1 MKNEKID
8 MSRESDAFRVSQDGV
23 YIITGTNSRHGI
35 TVSAGINATI
45 VLQNANLCDPGNM
58 GVAFHI
64 AENCHITVVLEG
76 NNILH
81 SGREMAA
88 IQSRKNSVLIIKGDG
103 KLVAYG
109 GEGAAGIGCGYA
121 TECGDII
128 IVSGIIEAYAGYQHE
143 TSWRAGSAGIGGAG
157 QYAGRKSKCGNITI
171 AGGKIIAKC
180 DKGNWD
186 IGPGDEGTCG
196 SVKVDK
202 NVIAPGVRVYDS
214 DAPEPTHT
222 PDPTPAPT
230 PNPAPAPTPHFGTE
244 QYGDLKHIPIPN
256 AGLVILSP
264 FFPKLFMRLG
274 MLSQD
279 YRSFNSNES
288 KVRAIFIL
296 QRLITNED
304 REYNEKELFL
314 NRLLVNY
321 FSDEPL
327 PRRLE
332 LNQDELNAIDSLLEI
347 AKMSW
352 SKMRSTSMRAFQEA
366 FLSRN
371 GSIEKTEREWT
382 LTVEERAYDILLDSI
397 PWSYKLM
404 RLPWMDNMLR
414 VNWR

>member
-8 MSRESDAFRVSQDGV
+8 MSRETDTFRVSQEGM

-35 TVSAGINATI
+35 TVSAGVRATI
-45 VLQNANLCDPGNM
+45 VLQDANLCDLENM

-64 AENCHITVVLEG
+64 AEDCHITVILEG
-76 NNILH
+76 NNMLH

-88 IQSRKNSVLIIKGDG
+88 IQLRKNSILIIKGDG
-103 KLVAYG
+103 KLIAYG

-128 IVSGIIEAYAGYQHE
+128 IESGTIEAYAGYQHE

-157 QYAGRKSKCGNITI
+157 QYSGRKSKCGNII
-171 AGGKIIAKC
+171 ILGGKIIAKR

-202 NVIAPGVRVYDS
+202 NAIAPGVRVYGS
-214 DAPEPTHT
+214 HL
-222 PDPTPAPT
+222 
-230 PNPAPAPTPHFGTE
+230 GTE
-244 QYGDLKHIPIPN
+244 QYRDLKHIPISN
-256 AGLVILSP
+256 AGLVILFP
-264 FFPKLFMRLG
+264 FLPMLFMRLN

-279 YRSFNSNES
+279 RRSFNSNES

-296 QRLITNED
+296 QRLIANED
-304 REYNEKELFL
+304 REYDEKDLFL
-314 NRLLVNY
+314 NRLLINY
-321 FSDEPL
+321 PFNEPL
-327 PRRLE
+327 PKRME
-332 LNQDELNAIDSLLEI
+332 LYQDELNTIDSLLET
-347 AKMSW
+347 AKTNW
-352 SKMRSTSMRAFQEA
+352 SKMRNTSIRALQES
-366 FLSRN
+366 FLNRA
-371 GSIEKTEREWT
+371 GFIEKTEWECT

-397 PWSYKLM
+397 PWSYKLV
-404 RLPWMDNMLR
+404 RLPWMENILK

>member
-8 MSRESDAFRVSQDGV
+8 MSRETDTFRVSQEGM

-35 TVSAGINATI
+35 TVSAGVRATI
-45 VLQNANLCDPGNM
+45 VLQDANLCDLENM

-64 AENCHITVVLEG
+64 AEDCHITVILEG
-76 NNILH
+76 NNMLH

-88 IQSRKNSVLIIKGDG
+88 IQSRKNSILIIKGDG
-103 KLVAYG
+103 KLIAYG

-128 IVSGIIEAYAGYQHE
+128 IESGTIEAYAGYQHE

-171 AGGKIIAKC
+171 TGGKIMAKC

-202 NVIAPGVRVYDS
+202 NAIAPGVRVYGS
-214 DAPEPTHT
+214 HL
-222 PDPTPAPT
+222 
-230 PNPAPAPTPHFGTE
+230 GTE
-244 QYGDLKHIPIPN
+244 QYRDLKHIPISN
-256 AGLVILSP
+256 AGLVILFP
-264 FFPKLFMRLG
+264 FLPMLFMRLN

-279 YRSFNSNES
+279 RRDFNSNES

-296 QRLITNED
+296 QHLMASED
-304 REYNEKELFL
+304 REYDEKDLFL
-314 NRLLVNY
+314 NRLLINY
-321 FSDEPL
+321 PFNEPL
-327 PRRLE
+327 PKRME
-332 LNQDELNAIDSLLEI
+332 LNQDELNTIDSLLEA
-347 AKMSW
+347 AKTNW
-352 SKMRSTSMRAFQEA
+352 EKMRNTSMRGFQEA
-366 FLSRN
+366 FLRRA
-371 GSIEKTEREWT
+371 GFIEKTEREWV
-382 LTVEERAYDILLDSI
+382 LTVEERAFDILLDSI
-397 PWSYKLM
+397 PWSYKLV
-404 RLPWMDNMLR
+404 RLPWMENILK

>member
-8 MSRESDAFRVSQDGV
+8 MSRETDTFRVSQEGM

-35 TVSAGINATI
+35 TVSAGVRATI
-45 VLQNANLCDPGNM
+45 FLQDVNLCDLGDM

-64 AENCHITVVLEG
+64 AENCHITVILEG
-76 NNILH
+76 KNILH

-88 IQSRKNSVLIIKGDG
+88 IQLRKQSVLNIKGNG
-103 KLVAYG
+103 KLIAYG

-128 IVSGIIEAYAGYQHE
+128 IESGTIEAYAGYQHE

-157 QYAGRKSKCGNITI
+157 QYSGRKSKCGNII
-171 AGGKIIAKC
+171 ILGGKIIAKR

-202 NVIAPGVRVYDS
+202 NAIAPGVRVYGS
-214 DAPEPTHT
+214 HL
-222 PDPTPAPT
+222 
-230 PNPAPAPTPHFGTE
+230 GTE
-244 QYGDLKHIPIPN
+244 QYRDLKHIPISN
-256 AGLVILSP
+256 AGLVILFP
-264 FFPKLFMRLG
+264 FLPMLFMRLN

-279 YRSFNSNES
+279 RRDFNSNES

-296 QRLITNED
+296 QRLIANED
-304 REYNEKELFL
+304 REYDEKDLFL
-314 NRLLVNY
+314 NRLLINY
-321 FSDEPL
+321 PFNEPL
-327 PRRLE
+327 PKRME
-332 LNQDELNAIDSLLEI
+332 LNQDELNTIDSLLET
-347 AKMSW
+347 AKTNW
-352 SKMRSTSMRAFQEA
+352 SKMRNTSIRALQES
-366 FLSRN
+366 FLNRA
-371 GSIEKTEREWT
+371 GFIEKTEWECT

-397 PWSYKLM
+397 PWSYKLV
-404 RLPWMDNMLR
+404 RLPWMENILK

>member
-8 MSRESDAFRVSQDGV
+8 MSRETDTFRVSQEGM

-35 TVSAGINATI
+35 TVSAGVRATI
-45 VLQNANLCDPGNM
+45 VLQDANLCDLENM

-64 AENCHITVVLEG
+64 AEDCHITVILEG
-76 NNILH
+76 NNMLH

-88 IQSRKNSVLIIKGDG
+88 IQSRKNSILIIKGDG
-103 KLVAYG
+103 KLIAYG

-128 IVSGIIEAYAGYQHE
+128 IESGTIEAYAGYQYE

-171 AGGKIIAKC
+171 TGGKIMAKC

-202 NVIAPGVRVYDS
+202 NAIAPGVRVYGS
-214 DAPEPTHT
+214 HL
-222 PDPTPAPT
+222 
-230 PNPAPAPTPHFGTE
+230 GTE
-244 QYGDLKHIPIPN
+244 QYRDLKHIPISN
-256 AGLVILSP
+256 AGLVILFP
-264 FFPKLFMRLG
+264 FLPMLFMRLN

-279 YRSFNSNES
+279 RRSFNSNES

-296 QRLITNED
+296 QHLMASED
-304 REYNEKELFL
+304 REYDEKDLFL
-314 NRLLVNY
+314 NRLLINY
-321 FSDEPL
+321 PFNEPL
-327 PRRLE
+327 PKRME
-332 LNQDELNAIDSLLEI
+332 LNQDELNTIDSLLEA
-347 AKMSW
+347 AKTNW
-352 SKMRSTSMRAFQEA
+352 EKMRNTSMRGFQEA
-366 FLSRN
+366 FLRRA
-371 GSIEKTEREWT
+371 GFIEKTEREWV
-382 LTVEERAYDILLDSI
+382 LTVEERAFDILLDSI
-397 PWSYKLM
+397 PWSYKLV
-404 RLPWMDNMLR
+404 RLPWMENILK

>member
-8 MSRESDAFRVSQDGV
+8 MSRETDTFRFSQEGM

-35 TVSAGINATI
+35 TVSAGVRATI
-45 VLQNANLCDPGNM
+45 VLQDANLCDLENM

-64 AENCHITVVLEG
+64 AEDCHITVILEG
-76 NNILH
+76 NNMLH

-88 IQSRKNSVLIIKGDG
+88 IQSRKNSILIIKGDG
-103 KLVAYG
+103 KLIAYG

-128 IVSGIIEAYAGYQHE
+128 IESGTIEAYAGYQYE

-171 AGGKIIAKC
+171 TGGKIMAKC

-202 NVIAPGVRVYDS
+202 NAIAPGVRVYGS
-214 DAPEPTHT
+214 HL
-222 PDPTPAPT
+222 
-230 PNPAPAPTPHFGTE
+230 GTE
-244 QYGDLKHIPIPN
+244 QYRDLKHIPISN
-256 AGLVILSP
+256 AGLVILFP
-264 FFPKLFMRLG
+264 FLPMLFMRLN

-279 YRSFNSNES
+279 RRDFNSNES

-296 QRLITNED
+296 QHLMASED
-304 REYNEKELFL
+304 REYDEKDLFL
-314 NRLLVNY
+314 NRLLINY
-321 FSDEPL
+321 PFNEPL
-327 PRRLE
+327 PKRME
-332 LNQDELNAIDSLLEI
+332 LNQDELNTIDSLLEA
-347 AKMSW
+347 AKTNW
-352 SKMRSTSMRAFQEA
+352 EKMRNTSMRGFQEA
-366 FLSRN
+366 FLRRA
-371 GSIEKTEREWT
+371 GFIEKTEREWV
-382 LTVEERAYDILLDSI
+382 LTVEERAFDILLDSI
-397 PWSYKLM
+397 PWSYKLV
-404 RLPWMDNMLR
+404 RLPWMENIIK

>member
-8 MSRESDAFRVSQDGV
+8 MSRETGTFRVSQEGM

-35 TVSAGINATI
+35 TVSAGVRATI
-45 VLQNANLCDPGNM
+45 VLQDANLCDLENM

-64 AENCHITVVLEG
+64 AEDCHITVILEG
-76 NNILH
+76 NNMLH

-88 IQSRKNSVLIIKGDG
+88 IQSRKNSILIIKGDG
-103 KLVAYG
+103 KLIAYG

-128 IVSGIIEAYAGYQHE
+128 IESGTIEAYAGYQHE

-171 AGGKIIAKC
+171 TGGKIMAKC

-202 NVIAPGVRVYDS
+202 NAIAPGVRVYGS
-214 DAPEPTHT
+214 HL
-222 PDPTPAPT
+222 
-230 PNPAPAPTPHFGTE
+230 GTE
-244 QYGDLKHIPIPN
+244 QSRDLKHIPISN
-256 AGLVILSP
+256 AGLVILFP
-264 FFPKLFMRLG
+264 FLPMLFMRLN

-279 YRSFNSNES
+279 RRGFNSNES

-296 QRLITNED
+296 QHLMASED
-304 REYNEKELFL
+304 REYDEKDLFL
-314 NRLLVNY
+314 NRLLINY
-321 FSDEPL
+321 PFNEPL
-327 PRRLE
+327 PKRME
-332 LNQDELNAIDSLLEI
+332 LNQDELNTIDSLLEA
-347 AKMSW
+347 AKTNW
-352 SKMRSTSMRAFQEA
+352 EKMRNTSMRGFQEA
-366 FLSRN
+366 FLRRA
-371 GSIEKTEREWT
+371 GFIEKTEREWV
-382 LTVEERAYDILLDSI
+382 LTVEERAFDILLDSI
-397 PWSYKLM
+397 PWSYKLV
-404 RLPWMDNMLR
+404 RLPWMENILK

>member
-8 MSRESDAFRVSQDGV
+8 MSRETGTFRVSQEGM

-35 TVSAGINATI
+35 TVSAGVRATI
-45 VLQNANLCDPGNM
+45 VLQDANLCDLENM

-64 AENCHITVVLEG
+64 AEDCHITVILEG
-76 NNILH
+76 NNMLH

-88 IQSRKNSVLIIKGDG
+88 IQSRKNSILIIKGDG
-103 KLVAYG
+103 KLIAYG

-128 IVSGIIEAYAGYQHE
+128 IESGTIEAYAGYQYE

-171 AGGKIIAKC
+171 TGGKIMAKC

-202 NVIAPGVRVYDS
+202 NAIAPGVRVYGS
-214 DAPEPTHT
+214 HL
-222 PDPTPAPT
+222 
-230 PNPAPAPTPHFGTE
+230 GTE
-244 QYGDLKHIPIPN
+244 QYRDLKHIPISN
-256 AGLVILSP
+256 AGLVILFP
-264 FFPKLFMRLG
+264 FLPMLFMRLN

-279 YRSFNSNES
+279 RRDFNSNES

-296 QRLITNED
+296 QHLMASED
-304 REYNEKELFL
+304 REYDEKDLFL
-314 NRLLVNY
+314 NRLLINY
-321 FSDEPL
+321 PSNEPL
-327 PRRLE
+327 PKRVE
-332 LNQDELNAIDSLLEI
+332 LNQDELNTIDSLLEA
-347 AKMSW
+347 AKTNW
-352 SKMRSTSMRAFQEA
+352 EKMRNTSMRGFQEA
-366 FLSRN
+366 FLRRA
-371 GSIEKTEREWT
+371 GFIEKTEREWV
-382 LTVEERAYDILLDSI
+382 LTVEERAFDILLDSI
-397 PWSYKLM
+397 PWSYKLV
-404 RLPWMDNMLR
+404 RLPWMENILK

>member
-8 MSRESDAFRVSQDGV
+8 MSRETGTFRVSQEGM

-35 TVSAGINATI
+35 TVSAGVRATI
-45 VLQNANLCDPGNM
+45 VLQDANLCDLENM

-64 AENCHITVVLEG
+64 AEDCHITVILEG
-76 NNILH
+76 NNMLH

-88 IQSRKNSVLIIKGDG
+88 IQSRKNSILIIKGDG
-103 KLVAYG
+103 KLIAYG

-128 IVSGIIEAYAGYQHE
+128 IESGTIEAYAGYQHE

-171 AGGKIIAKC
+171 TGGKIMAKC

-202 NVIAPGVRVYDS
+202 NAIAPGVRVYGS
-214 DAPEPTHT
+214 HL
-222 PDPTPAPT
+222 
-230 PNPAPAPTPHFGTE
+230 GTE
-244 QYGDLKHIPIPN
+244 QYRDLKHIPISN
-256 AGLVILSP
+256 AGLVILFP
-264 FFPKLFMRLG
+264 FLPMLFMRLN

-279 YRSFNSNES
+279 RRSFNSNES

-296 QRLITNED
+296 QHLMASED
-304 REYNEKELFL
+304 REYDEKDLFL
-314 NRLLVNY
+314 NRLLINY
-321 FSDEPL
+321 PFNEPL
-327 PRRLE
+327 PKRME
-332 LNQDELNAIDSLLEI
+332 LNQDELNTIDSLLEA
-347 AKMSW
+347 AKTNW
-352 SKMRSTSMRAFQEA
+352 EKMRNTSMRGFQEA
-366 FLSRN
+366 FLRRA
-371 GSIEKTEREWT
+371 GFIEKTEREWV
-382 LTVEERAYDILLDSI
+382 LTVEERAFDILLDSI
-397 PWSYKLM
+397 PWSYKLV
-404 RLPWMDNMLR
+404 RLPWMENILK

>member
-8 MSRESDAFRVSQDGV
+8 MSRETDTFRASQEGM

-35 TVSAGINATI
+35 TVSAGVRATI
-45 VLQNANLCDPGNM
+45 VLQDANLCDLENM

-64 AENCHITVVLEG
+64 AEDCHITVILEG
-76 NNILH
+76 NNMLH

-88 IQSRKNSVLIIKGDG
+88 IQSRKNSILIIKGDG
-103 KLVAYG
+103 KLIAYG

-128 IVSGIIEAYAGYQHE
+128 IESGTIEAYAGYQYE

-171 AGGKIIAKC
+171 TGGKIMAKC

-202 NVIAPGVRVYDS
+202 NAIAPGVRVYGS
-214 DAPEPTHT
+214 HL
-222 PDPTPAPT
+222 
-230 PNPAPAPTPHFGTE
+230 GTE
-244 QYGDLKHIPIPN
+244 QYRDLKHIPISN
-256 AGLVILSP
+256 AGLVILFP
-264 FFPKLFMRLG
+264 FLPMLFMRLN

-279 YRSFNSNES
+279 RRDFNSNES

-296 QRLITNED
+296 QHLMASED
-304 REYNEKELFL
+304 REYDEKDLFL
-314 NRLLVNY
+314 NRLLINY
-321 FSDEPL
+321 PFNEPL
-327 PRRLE
+327 PKRME
-332 LNQDELNAIDSLLEI
+332 LNQDELNTIDSLLEA
-347 AKMSW
+347 AKTNW
-352 SKMRSTSMRAFQEA
+352 EKMRNTSMRGFQEA
-366 FLSRN
+366 FLRRA
-371 GSIEKTEREWT
+371 GFIEKTEREWV
-382 LTVEERAYDILLDSI
+382 LTVEERAFDILLDSI
-397 PWSYKLM
+397 PWSYKLV
-404 RLPWMDNMLR
+404 RLPWMENILK

>member
-8 MSRESDAFRVSQDGV
+8 MSRETDTFRVSQEGM

-35 TVSAGINATI
+35 TVSAGVRATI
-45 VLQNANLCDPGNM
+45 VLQDANLCDLENM

-64 AENCHITVVLEG
+64 AEDCHITVILEG
-76 NNILH
+76 NNMLH

-88 IQSRKNSVLIIKGDG
+88 IQSRKNSILIIKGDG
-103 KLVAYG
+103 KLIAYG

-128 IVSGIIEAYAGYQHE
+128 IESGTIEAYAGYQYE

-171 AGGKIIAKC
+171 TGGKIMAKC

-202 NVIAPGVRVYDS
+202 NAIAPGVRVYGS
-214 DAPEPTHT
+214 HL
-222 PDPTPAPT
+222 
-230 PNPAPAPTPHFGTE
+230 GTE
-244 QYGDLKHIPIPN
+244 QYRDLKHIPISN
-256 AGLVILSP
+256 AGLVILFP
-264 FFPKLFMRLG
+264 FLPMLFMRLN

-279 YRSFNSNES
+279 HRDFNSNES

-296 QRLITNED
+296 QHLMASED
-304 REYNEKELFL
+304 REYDEKDLFL
-314 NRLLVNY
+314 NRLLINY
-321 FSDEPL
+321 PFNEPL
-327 PRRLE
+327 PKRME
-332 LNQDELNAIDSLLEI
+332 LNQDELNTIDSLLEA
-347 AKMSW
+347 AKTNW
-352 SKMRSTSMRAFQEA
+352 EKMRNTSMRGFQEA
-366 FLSRN
+366 FLRRA
-371 GSIEKTEREWT
+371 GFIEKTEREWV
-382 LTVEERAYDILLDSI
+382 LTVEERAFDILLDSI
-397 PWSYKLM
+397 PWSYKLV
-404 RLPWMDNMLR
+404 RLPWMENILK

>member
-8 MSRESDAFRVSQDGV
+8 MSRESDTFRVSQEGM

-35 TVSAGINATI
+35 TVSAGVRATI
-45 VLQNANLCDPGNM
+45 VLQNANLCDPENM

-64 AENCHITVVLEG
+64 AENCHITVILEG

-88 IQSRKNSVLIIKGDG
+88 IQSRKNSILTIKGDG
-103 KLVAYG
+103 KLIAYG

-128 IVSGIIEAYAGYQHE
+128 IESGTIEAYAGYQHE

-171 AGGKIIAKC
+171 LGGKIIAKR

-196 SVKVDK
+196 NVKVNK
-202 NVIAPGVRVYDS
+202 NAIASSMCVYGFATS
-214 DAPEPTHT
+214 EPTHT
-222 PDPTPAPT
+222 PIPIPDPE
-230 PNPAPAPTPHFGTE
+230 PTPHFGTE

-256 AGLVILSP
+256 AGLIILCP
-264 FFPKLFMRLG
+264 FLPMLFMRLN
-274 MLSQD
+274 MLSED
-279 YRSFNSNES
+279 RRSFNSNES

-332 LNQDELNAIDSLLEI
+332 LNQDELNTIDSLLEI

>member
-8 MSRESDAFRVSQDGV
+8 MSRETGTFRVSQEGM

-35 TVSAGINATI
+35 TVSAGVRATI
-45 VLQNANLCDPGNM
+45 VLQDANLCDLENM

-64 AENCHITVVLEG
+64 AEDCHITVILEG
-76 NNILH
+76 NNMLH

-88 IQSRKNSVLIIKGDG
+88 IQSRKNSILIIKGDG
-103 KLVAYG
+103 KLIAYG

-128 IVSGIIEAYAGYQHE
+128 IESGTIEAYAGYQHE

-171 AGGKIIAKC
+171 TGGKIMAKC

-202 NVIAPGVRVYDS
+202 NAIAPGVRVYGS
-214 DAPEPTHT
+214 HL
-222 PDPTPAPT
+222 
-230 PNPAPAPTPHFGTE
+230 GTE
-244 QYGDLKHIPIPN
+244 QYRDLKHIPISN
-256 AGLVILSP
+256 AGLVILFP
-264 FFPKLFMRLG
+264 FLPMLFMGLN

-279 YRSFNSNES
+279 RRGFNSNES

-296 QRLITNED
+296 QHLMASED
-304 REYNEKELFL
+304 REYDEKDLFL
-314 NRLLVNY
+314 NRLLINY
-321 FSDEPL
+321 PFNEPL
-327 PRRLE
+327 PKRME
-332 LNQDELNAIDSLLEI
+332 LNQDELNTIDSLLEA
-347 AKMSW
+347 AKTNW
-352 SKMRSTSMRAFQEA
+352 EKMRNTSMRGFQEA
-366 FLSRN
+366 FLRRA
-371 GSIEKTEREWT
+371 GFIEKTEREWV
-382 LTVEERAYDILLDSI
+382 LTVEERAFDILLDSI
-397 PWSYKLM
+397 PWSYKLV
-404 RLPWMDNMLR
+404 RLPWMENILK

>member
-8 MSRESDAFRVSQDGV
+8 MSRETDTFRVSQEGM

-35 TVSAGINATI
+35 TVSAGVRATI
-45 VLQNANLCDPGNM
+45 VLQDANLCDLENM

-64 AENCHITVVLEG
+64 AEDCHITVILEG
-76 NNILH
+76 NNMLH

-88 IQSRKNSVLIIKGDG
+88 IQSRKNSILIIKGDG
-103 KLVAYG
+103 KLIAYG

-128 IVSGIIEAYAGYQHE
+128 IESGTIEAYAGYQYE

-171 AGGKIIAKC
+171 TGGKIMAKF

-202 NVIAPGVRVYDS
+202 NAIAPGVRVYGS
-214 DAPEPTHT
+214 HL
-222 PDPTPAPT
+222 
-230 PNPAPAPTPHFGTE
+230 GTE
-244 QYGDLKHIPIPN
+244 QYRDLKHIPISN
-256 AGLVILSP
+256 AGLVILFP
-264 FFPKLFMRLG
+264 FLPMLFMRLN

-279 YRSFNSNES
+279 RRDFNSNES

-296 QRLITNED
+296 QHLMASED
-304 REYNEKELFL
+304 REYDEKDLFL
-314 NRLLVNY
+314 NRLLINY
-321 FSDEPL
+321 PFNEPL
-327 PRRLE
+327 PKRME
-332 LNQDELNAIDSLLEI
+332 LNQDELNTIDSLLEA
-347 AKMSW
+347 AKTNW
-352 SKMRSTSMRAFQEA
+352 EKMRNTSMRGFQEA
-366 FLSRN
+366 FLRRA
-371 GSIEKTEREWT
+371 GFIEKTEREWV
-382 LTVEERAYDILLDSI
+382 LTVEERAFDILLDSI
-397 PWSYKLM
+397 PWSYKLV
-404 RLPWMDNMLR
+404 RLPWMENILK

>member
-8 MSRESDAFRVSQDGV
+8 MSRESDTFRVSQEGM

-35 TVSAGINATI
+35 TVSAGVRATI
-45 VLQNANLCDPGNM
+45 VLQNANLCDPENM

-64 AENCHITVVLEG
+64 AENCHITVILEG

-88 IQSRKNSVLIIKGDG
+88 IQSRKNSILIIKGDG
-103 KLVAYG
+103 KLIAYG

-128 IVSGIIEAYAGYQHE
+128 IESGTIEAYAGYQHE
-143 TSWRAGSAGIGGAG
+143 SSWRAGSAGIGGAG

-171 AGGKIIAKC
+171 TGGKIIAKC

-186 IGPGDEGTCG
+186 IGPGDEGACG
-196 SVKVDK
+196 SVKVDE
-202 NVIAPGVRVYDS
+202 NVIVPGVRVYG
-214 DAPEPTHT
+214 
-222 PDPTPAPT
+222 
-230 PNPAPAPTPHFGTE
+230 PHLGTE

-256 AGLVILSP
+256 AGLVILFP
-264 FFPKLFMRLG
+264 FLPMLFMRLN

-279 YRSFNSNES
+279 RRSFNSNES

-296 QRLITNED
+296 QRLIANED
-304 REYNEKELFL
+304 REYDEKDLFL
-314 NRLLVNY
+314 NRLLINY
-321 FSDEPL
+321 PSNEPL
-327 PRRLE
+327 PKKLE
-332 LNQDELNAIDSLLEI
+332 LNQNELSTIDSLLEA
-347 AKMSW
+347 AKTNW
-352 SKMRSTSMRAFQEA
+352 EKMKNTSMRAFQEA

-371 GSIEKTEREWT
+371 GFIEKTEREWT

-397 PWSYKLM
+397 PWSYKLV
-404 RLPWMDNMLR
+404 RLPWTDNILK

>member
-8 MSRESDAFRVSQDGV
+8 MSRETGTFRVSQEGL

-35 TVSAGINATI
+35 TVSAGVRATI
-45 VLQNANLCDPGNM
+45 VLQDANLCDLENM

-64 AENCHITVVLEG
+64 AEDCHITVILEG
-76 NNILH
+76 NNMLH

-88 IQSRKNSVLIIKGDG
+88 IQSRKNSILIIKGDG
-103 KLVAYG
+103 KLIAYG

-128 IVSGIIEAYAGYQHE
+128 IESGTIEAYAGYQYE

-171 AGGKIIAKC
+171 TGGKIMAKC

-202 NVIAPGVRVYDS
+202 NAIAPGVRVYGS
-214 DAPEPTHT
+214 HL
-222 PDPTPAPT
+222 
-230 PNPAPAPTPHFGTE
+230 GTE
-244 QYGDLKHIPIPN
+244 QYRDLKHIPISN
-256 AGLVILSP
+256 AGLVILFP
-264 FFPKLFMRLG
+264 FLPMLFMRLN

-279 YRSFNSNES
+279 RRDFNSNES

-296 QRLITNED
+296 QHLMASED
-304 REYNEKELFL
+304 REYDEKDLFL
-314 NRLLVNY
+314 NRLLINY
-321 FSDEPL
+321 PFNEPL
-327 PRRLE
+327 PKRME
-332 LNQDELNAIDSLLEI
+332 LNQDELNTIDSLLEA
-347 AKMSW
+347 AKTNW
-352 SKMRSTSMRAFQEA
+352 EKMRNTSMRGFQEA
-366 FLSRN
+366 FLRRA
-371 GSIEKTEREWT
+371 GFIEKTEREWV
-382 LTVEERAYDILLDSI
+382 LTVEERAFDILLDSI
-397 PWSYKLM
+397 PWSYKLV
-404 RLPWMDNMLR
+404 RLPWMENILK

>member
-8 MSRESDAFRVSQDGV
+8 MSRETDTFRVSQEGM

-35 TVSAGINATI
+35 TVSAGVRATI
-45 VLQNANLCDPGNM
+45 VLQDANLCDLENM

-64 AENCHITVVLEG
+64 AEDCHITVILEG
-76 NNILH
+76 NNMLH

-88 IQSRKNSVLIIKGDG
+88 IQLRKNSILIIKGDG
-103 KLVAYG
+103 KLIAYG

-128 IVSGIIEAYAGYQHE
+128 IESGTIEAYAGYQYE

-171 AGGKIIAKC
+171 TGGKIMAKC

-202 NVIAPGVRVYDS
+202 NAIAPGVRVYGS
-214 DAPEPTHT
+214 HL
-222 PDPTPAPT
+222 
-230 PNPAPAPTPHFGTE
+230 GTE
-244 QYGDLKHIPIPN
+244 QYRDLKHIPISN
-256 AGLVILSP
+256 AGLVILFP
-264 FFPKLFMRLG
+264 FLPMLFMRLN

-279 YRSFNSNES
+279 RRDFNSNES

-296 QRLITNED
+296 QHLMASED
-304 REYNEKELFL
+304 REYDEKDLFL
-314 NRLLVNY
+314 NHLLINY
-321 FSDEPL
+321 PFNEPL
-327 PRRLE
+327 PKRME
-332 LNQDELNAIDSLLEI
+332 LNQDELNTIDSLLEA
-347 AKMSW
+347 AKTNW
-352 SKMRSTSMRAFQEA
+352 EKMRNTSMRGFQEA
-366 FLSRN
+366 FLRRA
-371 GSIEKTEREWT
+371 GFIEKTEREWV
-382 LTVEERAYDILLDSI
+382 LTVEERAFDILLDSI
-397 PWSYKLM
+397 PWSYKLV
-404 RLPWMDNMLR
+404 RLPWMENILK

>member
-8 MSRESDAFRVSQDGV
+8 MSRETDTFRVSQEGM

-35 TVSAGINATI
+35 TVSAGVRATI
-45 VLQNANLCDPGNM
+45 VLQDANLCDLENM

-64 AENCHITVVLEG
+64 AEDCHITVILEG
-76 NNILH
+76 NNMLH

-88 IQSRKNSVLIIKGDG
+88 IQSRKNSILIIKGDG
-103 KLVAYG
+103 KLIAYG

-128 IVSGIIEAYAGYQHE
+128 IESGTIEAYAGYQYE

-202 NVIAPGVRVYDS
+202 NAIAPGVRVYGS
-214 DAPEPTHT
+214 HL
-222 PDPTPAPT
+222 
-230 PNPAPAPTPHFGTE
+230 GTE
-244 QYGDLKHIPIPN
+244 QYRDLKHIPISN
-256 AGLVILSP
+256 AGLVILFP
-264 FFPKLFMRLG
+264 FLPMLFMRLN

-279 YRSFNSNES
+279 RRDFNSNES

-296 QRLITNED
+296 QHLMASED
-304 REYNEKELFL
+304 REYDEKDLFL
-314 NRLLVNY
+314 NRLLINY
-321 FSDEPL
+321 PFNEPL
-327 PRRLE
+327 PKRME
-332 LNQDELNAIDSLLEI
+332 LNQDELNTIDSLLEA
-347 AKMSW
+347 AKTNW
-352 SKMRSTSMRAFQEA
+352 EKMRNTSMRGFQEA
-366 FLSRN
+366 FLRRA
-371 GSIEKTEREWT
+371 GFIEKTEREWV
-382 LTVEERAYDILLDSI
+382 LTVEERAFDILLDSI
-397 PWSYKLM
+397 PWSYKLV
-404 RLPWMDNMLR
+404 RLPWMENILK

>member
-8 MSRESDAFRVSQDGV
+8 MSRETDTFRVSQEGM

-35 TVSAGINATI
+35 TVSAGVRATI
-45 VLQNANLCDPGNM
+45 VLQDANLCDLENM

-64 AENCHITVVLEG
+64 AEDCHITVILEG
-76 NNILH
+76 NNMLH

-88 IQSRKNSVLIIKGDG
+88 IQSRKNSILIIKGDG
-103 KLVAYG
+103 KLIAYG

-121 TECGDII
+121 TECGNII
-128 IVSGIIEAYAGYQHE
+128 IESGTIEAYAGYQYE

-171 AGGKIIAKC
+171 TGGKIMAKC

-202 NVIAPGVRVYDS
+202 NAIAPGVRVYGS
-214 DAPEPTHT
+214 HL
-222 PDPTPAPT
+222 
-230 PNPAPAPTPHFGTE
+230 GTE
-244 QYGDLKHIPIPN
+244 QYRDLKHIPISN
-256 AGLVILSP
+256 AGLVILFP
-264 FFPKLFMRLG
+264 FLPMLFMRLN

-279 YRSFNSNES
+279 RRDFNSNES

-296 QRLITNED
+296 QHLMASED
-304 REYNEKELFL
+304 REYDEKDLFL
-314 NRLLVNY
+314 NRLLINY
-321 FSDEPL
+321 PFNEPL
-327 PRRLE
+327 PKRME
-332 LNQDELNAIDSLLEI
+332 LNQDELNTIDSLLEA
-347 AKMSW
+347 AKTNW
-352 SKMRSTSMRAFQEA
+352 EKMRNTSIRALQES
-366 FLSRN
+366 FLNRA
-371 GSIEKTEREWT
+371 GFIEKTEWECT

-397 PWSYKLM
+397 PWSYKLV
-404 RLPWMDNMLR
+404 RLPWMENILK

>member
-8 MSRESDAFRVSQDGV
+8 MSRETDTFRVSQEGM

-35 TVSAGINATI
+35 TVSAGVRATI
-45 VLQNANLCDPGNM
+45 VLQDANLCDLENM

-64 AENCHITVVLEG
+64 AEDCHITVILEG

-88 IQSRKNSVLIIKGDG
+88 IQLRKNSILIIKGDG
-103 KLVAYG
+103 KLIAYG

-128 IVSGIIEAYAGYQHE
+128 IESGTIEAYAGYQHE

-171 AGGKIIAKC
+171 TGGKIMAKC

-202 NVIAPGVRVYDS
+202 NAIAPGVRVYGS
-214 DAPEPTHT
+214 HL
-222 PDPTPAPT
+222 
-230 PNPAPAPTPHFGTE
+230 GTE
-244 QYGDLKHIPIPN
+244 QYRDLKHIPISN
-256 AGLVILSP
+256 AGLVILFP
-264 FFPKLFMRLG
+264 FLPMLFMRLN

-279 YRSFNSNES
+279 RRGFNSNES

-296 QRLITNED
+296 QHLMASED
-304 REYNEKELFL
+304 REYDEKDLFL
-314 NRLLVNY
+314 NRLLINY
-321 FSDEPL
+321 PFNEPL
-327 PRRLE
+327 PKRME
-332 LNQDELNAIDSLLEI
+332 LNQDELNTIDSLLEA
-347 AKMSW
+347 AKTNW
-352 SKMRSTSMRAFQEA
+352 EKMRNTSMRGFQEA
-366 FLSRN
+366 FLRRA
-371 GSIEKTEREWT
+371 GFIEKTEREWV
-382 LTVEERAYDILLDSI
+382 LTVEERAFDILLDSI
-397 PWSYKLM
+397 PWSYKLV
-404 RLPWMDNMLR
+404 RLPWMENILK

>member
-8 MSRESDAFRVSQDGV
+8 MSRETDTFRVSQEGM

-35 TVSAGINATI
+35 TVSAGVRATI
-45 VLQNANLCDPGNM
+45 VLQDANLCDLENM

-64 AENCHITVVLEG
+64 AEDCHITVILEG
-76 NNILH
+76 NNMLH

-88 IQSRKNSVLIIKGDG
+88 IQSRKNSILIIKGDG
-103 KLVAYG
+103 KLIAYG

-128 IVSGIIEAYAGYQHE
+128 IESGTIEAYAGYQYE

-171 AGGKIIAKC
+171 TGGKIMAKC

-202 NVIAPGVRVYDS
+202 NAIAPGVRVYGS
-214 DAPEPTHT
+214 HL
-222 PDPTPAPT
+222 
-230 PNPAPAPTPHFGTE
+230 GTE
-244 QYGDLKHIPIPN
+244 QYRDLKHIPISN
-256 AGLVILSP
+256 AGLVILFP
-264 FFPKLFMRLG
+264 FLPMLFMRLN

-279 YRSFNSNES
+279 RRDFNSNES

-296 QRLITNED
+296 QHLMASED
-304 REYNEKELFL
+304 REYDEKDLFL
-314 NRLLVNY
+314 NRLLINY
-321 FSDEPL
+321 PFNEPL
-327 PRRLE
+327 PKRME
-332 LNQDELNAIDSLLEI
+332 LNQDELNTIDSLLEA
-347 AKMSW
+347 AKTNW
-352 SKMRSTSMRAFQEA
+352 EKMRNTSMRGFQEA
-366 FLSRN
+366 FLRRA
-371 GSIEKTEREWT
+371 GFIEKTEREWV
-382 LTVEERAYDILLDSI
+382 LTVEERALDSI
-397 PWSYKLM
+397 PWSYKLV
-404 RLPWMDNMLR
+404 RLPWMENILK

>member
-8 MSRESDAFRVSQDGV
+8 MSRETDTFRVSQEGM

-35 TVSAGINATI
+35 TVSAGVRAII
-45 VLQNANLCDPGNM
+45 VLQDANLCDLENM

-64 AENCHITVVLEG
+64 AEDCHITVILEG
-76 NNILH
+76 NNMLH

-88 IQSRKNSVLIIKGDG
+88 IQSRKNSILIIKGDG
-103 KLVAYG
+103 KLIAYG

-128 IVSGIIEAYAGYQHE
+128 IESGTIEAYAGYQYE

-171 AGGKIIAKC
+171 TGGKIMAKC

-202 NVIAPGVRVYDS
+202 NAIAPGVRVYGS
-214 DAPEPTHT
+214 HL
-222 PDPTPAPT
+222 
-230 PNPAPAPTPHFGTE
+230 GTE
-244 QYGDLKHIPIPN
+244 QYRDLKHIPISN
-256 AGLVILSP
+256 AGLVILFP
-264 FFPKLFMRLG
+264 FLPMLFMRLN

-279 YRSFNSNES
+279 RRDFNSNES

-296 QRLITNED
+296 QHLMASED
-304 REYNEKELFL
+304 REYDEKDLFL
-314 NRLLVNY
+314 NRLLINY
-321 FSDEPL
+321 PFNEPL
-327 PRRLE
+327 PKRME
-332 LNQDELNAIDSLLEI
+332 LNQDELNTIDSLLEA
-347 AKMSW
+347 AKTNW
-352 SKMRSTSMRAFQEA
+352 EKMRNTSMRGFQEA
-366 FLSRN
+366 FLRRA
-371 GSIEKTEREWT
+371 GFIEKTEREWV
-382 LTVEERAYDILLDSI
+382 LTVEERAFDILLDSI
-397 PWSYKLM
+397 PWSYKLV
-404 RLPWMDNMLR
+404 RLPWMENILK

>member
-8 MSRESDAFRVSQDGV
+8 MSRETDTFRVSQEGM

-35 TVSAGINATI
+35 TVSAGVRATI
-45 VLQNANLCDPGNM
+45 VLQDANLCDLENM

-64 AENCHITVVLEG
+64 AEDCQITVILEG
-76 NNILH
+76 NNMLH

-88 IQSRKNSVLIIKGDG
+88 IQSRKNSILIIKGDG
-103 KLVAYG
+103 KLIAYG

-128 IVSGIIEAYAGYQHE
+128 IESGTIEAYAGYQYE

-171 AGGKIIAKC
+171 TGGKIMAKC

-202 NVIAPGVRVYDS
+202 NAIAPGVRVYGS
-214 DAPEPTHT
+214 HL
-222 PDPTPAPT
+222 
-230 PNPAPAPTPHFGTE
+230 GTE
-244 QYGDLKHIPIPN
+244 QYRDLKHIPISN
-256 AGLVILSP
+256 AGLVILFP
-264 FFPKLFMRLG
+264 FLPMLFMRLN

-279 YRSFNSNES
+279 RRDFNSNES

-296 QRLITNED
+296 QHLMASED
-304 REYNEKELFL
+304 REYDEKDLFL
-314 NRLLVNY
+314 NRLLINY
-321 FSDEPL
+321 PFNEPL
-327 PRRLE
+327 PKRME
-332 LNQDELNAIDSLLEI
+332 LNQDELNTIDSLLEA
-347 AKMSW
+347 AKTNW
-352 SKMRSTSMRAFQEA
+352 EKMRNTSMRGFQEA
-366 FLSRN
+366 FLRRA
-371 GSIEKTEREWT
+371 GFIEKTEREWV
-382 LTVEERAYDILLDSI
+382 LTVEERAFDILLDSI
-397 PWSYKLM
+397 PWSYKLV
-404 RLPWMDNMLR
+404 RLPWMENILK